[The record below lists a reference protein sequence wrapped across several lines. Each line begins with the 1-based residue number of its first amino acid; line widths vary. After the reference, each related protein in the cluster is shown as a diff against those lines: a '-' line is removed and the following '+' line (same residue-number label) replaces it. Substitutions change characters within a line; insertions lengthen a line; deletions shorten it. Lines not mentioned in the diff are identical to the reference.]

1 MNTILEEITPE
12 TAEQLAAQAKARELS
27 VDEYL
32 KSLLRPAIGR
42 AGDEEAGRPPRN
54 EAMLAVLQRS
64 SERLK
69 DTPIRGSTEETL
81 GMIRDARAGGIW
93 DYEPVK

>member
-1 MNTILEEITPE
+1 MNPILEEITLE
-12 TAEQLAAQAKARELS
+12 TAEQLAARAKEKGIS

-32 KSLLRPAIGR
+32 RSLLRPANGR
-42 AGDEEAGRPPRN
+42 AGDEGAGGPPRN
-54 EAMLAVLQRS
+54 EAMLAVLRRS